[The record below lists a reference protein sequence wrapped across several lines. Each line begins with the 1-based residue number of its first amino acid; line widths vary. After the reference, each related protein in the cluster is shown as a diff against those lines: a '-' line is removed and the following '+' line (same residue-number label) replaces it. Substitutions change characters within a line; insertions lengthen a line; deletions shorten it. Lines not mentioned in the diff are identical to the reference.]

1 MNNYELHEEAQ
12 TLTDTFSQYALA
24 MMYLQKCGETDKAMK
39 ENRHLQG
46 EIEKYKY
53 MLQEC
58 EMENED
64 FRRDNTE
71 YRRQISSMR
80 SV

>member
-1 MNNYELHEEAQ
+1 MNNYELHEEAE
-12 TLTDTFSQYALA
+12 TLTETFPRYALA
-24 MMYLQKCGETDKAMK
+24 MMYLQKCGETDKAMT

-46 EIEKYKY
+46 EIEKYKQ

-64 FRRDNTE
+64 FRRDNLE

-80 SV
+80 GV